1 MISRAFWHK
10 CTKGQAMVE
19 MAFVLFILVLLAFG
33 ITEFGRAM
41 YTRNMLNNAARSA
54 ARVAAVT
61 PNLGSGNTATPYTM
75 TFQKNDSCS
84 TMTSTPIKQAV
95 CDSLFY
101 VSKEQVT
108 ATITTD
114 PATDPVV
121 SGSGATV
128 TVTLTLDVRTGSNP
142 QTSFSFVPHLIPI
155 SPVLT
160 GSASLRY
167 EQ

>member
-19 MAFVLFILVLLAFG
+19 MAFVLFLLVLLVFG

-54 ARVAAVT
+54 ARVAVVT
-61 PNLGSGNTATPYTM
+61 PNLGSSNTATPY
-75 TFQKNDSCS
+75 